1 MSVEDRLRQVWGSQ
15 FSEKMDIA
23 VDAYNGLDSS
33 TKDRFDRNDHR
44 NFEALVLMNSPQY
57 RDPKLPGHARAS
69 EMVSD
74 FFQRVHGDDLP
85 FQGG

>member
-15 FSEKMDIA
+15 FDEKMGLA
-23 VDAYNGLDSS
+23 VDAYNGLANS

-57 RDPKLPGHARAS
+57 TDPKLPGHARAS
-69 EMVSD
+69 ELVRD
-74 FFQRVHGDDLP
+74 FYQRVHGNDELIP
-85 FQGG
+85 